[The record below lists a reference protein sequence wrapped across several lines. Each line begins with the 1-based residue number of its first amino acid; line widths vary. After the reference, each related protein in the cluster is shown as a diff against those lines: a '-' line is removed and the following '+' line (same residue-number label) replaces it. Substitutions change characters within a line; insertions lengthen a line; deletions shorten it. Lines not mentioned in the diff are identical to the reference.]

1 MGRRKYLNKKNITQK
16 IFSFDTFKMENKKK
30 GKKQIIKTYNLTIKK
45 LRKSEI
51 IKCKK
56 RAQQTLRKI
65 EE

>member
-16 IFSFDTFKMENKKK
+16 IFSFDTFKIVNKKK
-30 GKKQIIKTYNLTIKK
+30 GKKQIIKTYNLTIKE

>member
-1 MGRRKYLNKKNITQK
+1 
-16 IFSFDTFKMENKKK
+16 MENKKK
-30 GKKQIIKTYNLTIKK
+30 GKKQIIKTYNLTIKEF
-45 LRKSEI
+45 RKSEI

>member
-1 MGRRKYLNKKNITQK
+1 
-16 IFSFDTFKMENKKK
+16 MENKKK
-30 GKKQIIKTYNLTIKK
+30 GKKQIIKTYNLTIKE

-51 IKCKK
+51 INCKK

>member
-16 IFSFDTFKMENKKK
+16 IFSFDTFKMVNKKK
-30 GKKQIIKTYNLTIKK
+30 GKKQIIKTYNLTIKE